1 MGRRRL
7 PRLPRPL
14 IDHGTFAQVQA
25 LLEARSVRG
34 TRERKHHHYLKGLL
48 HCGVCGRRLSVQHS
62 KGRYLY
68 FFCLGQKNGGGVV
81 CRERYVAADRV
92 EDEVAALYKR
102 LQLPARVVDRLRKG
116 LEAEFAARQ
125 RRSAAEREYQS
136 RRLAKIDGQR
146 RKLLDA
152 YYANAIDVA
161 TLKAEQDRL
170 GRDAQTVQDRLAA
183 LDANLEEARHVLD
196 KAIAFAADCA
206 TAYAKASDT
215 TRKRFNDTVF
225 TRIDVRD
232 GHVTGWEAHPLYA
245 ELFDGPGFE
254 YGSLVEVPR
263 IELGSRCLVLGSAT
277 SVDLSGLS
285 GSRTLRSDAS
295 GPVHH

>member
-1 MGRRRL
+1 MGVVEWDGVDY
-7 PRLPRPL
+7 PGSHDPL
-14 IDHGTFAQVQA
+14 IDRATFQQVQS

-68 FFCLGQKNGGGVV
+68 FFCLGQKNGGDVM

-92 EDEVAALYKR
+92 EDEVAALYER
-102 LQLPARVVDRLRKG
+102 LQLPARVIERLRKG
-116 LEAEFAARQ
+116 LEAEFAAREQ
-125 RRSAAEREYQS
+125 RSAAEREYQS
-136 RRLAKIDGQR
+136 KRLAKIDAQR

-170 GRDAQTVQDRLAA
+170 GRDAQHVQDRLAA
-183 LDANLEEARHVLD
+183 LDANLEEARQVLD
-196 KAIAFAADCA
+196 TAIAFAADCA

-215 TRKRFNDTVF
+215 TRKRFNDAVF

-232 GHVTGWEAHPLYA
+232 GHVTGWEARPLYA

-254 YGSLVEVPR
+254 YGSLVELRGIEPLASSMRPR
-263 IELGSRCLVLGSAT
+263 
-277 SVDLSGLS
+277 
-285 GSRTLRSDAS
+285 RSTN
-295 GPVHH
+295 